1 MSNDKSINDD
11 QEYQL
16 PDNDEFLGDAVSDN
30 SDEIFEESDSD
41 DIDRESESG
50 SKLEDV
56 LLKVKSHCL
65 ELADR
70 FPLLKSKKVII
81 IVGSIASLMIV
92 VHFITPSP
100 KPANTASMQKSNVSQ
115 QAQVQSPAP
124 TTTVTQSRLN
134 DLSAKQDSSER
145 SVSQLT
151 SKVDQLSSSLSSV
164 EQSQRMTNQSIRELT
179 QQMKQ
184 LSVQMNKLEKEQAAL
199 AKPKEESAVPSAK
212 PVTYH
217 IKAVESG
224 RAWILGSNGVSKSVI
239 VGDTINK
246 RYGTVLGIDAD
257 QGLVYTSSK
266 MTISFG
272 ANDR

>member
-1 MSNDKSINDD
+1 
-11 QEYQL
+11 
-16 PDNDEFLGDAVSDN
+16 
-30 SDEIFEESDSD
+30 
-41 DIDRESESG
+41 
-50 SKLEDV
+50 
-56 LLKVKSHCL
+56 
-65 ELADR
+65 
-70 FPLLKSKKVII
+70 
-81 IVGSIASLMIV
+81 
-92 VHFITPSP
+92 
-100 KPANTASMQKSNVSQ
+100 
-115 QAQVQSPAP
+115 
-124 TTTVTQSRLN
+124 
-134 DLSAKQDSSER
+134 
-145 SVSQLT
+145 
-151 SKVDQLSSSLSSV
+151 
-164 EQSQRMTNQSIRELT
+164 MTNQSIRELT

-239 VGDTINK
+239 VGDTINI